1 MPMRLTCRNR
11 MEVMSVVTEDIQEH
25 WRIVPPFF
33 SIRDDSEYD
42 LAIER
47 LNTLIDEIGVNEQH
61 SLYEL
66 LDSLGATNYVYEEKH
81 CPISSH

>member
-1 MPMRLTCRNR
+1 
-11 MEVMSVVTEDIQEH
+11 MSVVTEDIQEH

-47 LNTLIDEIGVNEQH
+47 LNTLIDEIGQ
-61 SLYEL
+61 
-66 LDSLGATNYVYEEKH
+66 
-81 CPISSH
+81 